1 MPYSANTLDSL
12 TQGLIQILNPQS
24 ILDIGAGAGKY
35 GRMVRAILP
44 NSHITA
50 VEIDEGYVEEF
61 FLRNLYNEVIV
72 ADATT
77 LIENPRVCYDLVII
91 GDCIEHL
98 RKSAALDLLEFLVY
112 RSRNIL
118 VVYPYKFVQDD
129 VDGHMQEAH
138 ISVWGPSDFEY
149 LNGESC
155 TVETEEGW
163 SHHLTL
169 IPGFI
174 PSPLKV
180 QALTPKSA
188 IVEVQLGG

>member
-1 MPYSANTLDSL
+1 MPYSANTLDAL

-35 GRMVRAILP
+35 GHMVRGILP
-44 NSHITA
+44 NSHLTA
-50 VEIDEGYVEEF
+50 VEMDEEYVAEF
-61 FLRNLYNEVIV
+61 SLRNLYNEVIV

-77 LIENPRVCYDLVII
+77 LIENPRVRYDLVVI
-91 GDCIEHL
+91 GDCIEHI

-112 RSRNIL
+112 RSRYIL
-118 VVYPYKFVQDD
+118 IVYPYKFIQDD
-129 VDGHMQEAH
+129 IDGHMQEAH

-149 LNGESC
+149 LSGKSC

-163 SHHLTL
+163 SHHLTI

-174 PSPLKV
+174 PSNLKV
-180 QALTPKSA
+180 QALTPRSA
-188 IVEVQLGG
+188 VVEVQLAG